1 MASAA
6 EQLAA
11 SINFSAFSKATE
23 LKSRIWFTLGAL
35 VIYRLGTY
43 IPIPGI
49 DPGILQDVFS
59 RNAGGILGMFDMF
72 SGGAL
77 GRMTIFA
84 LNIMPYIS
92 ASIIIQLLT
101 AVSPTLETLKKEG
114 ESGRKKLNQ
123 YTRFG
128 TVLLAAVQ
136 SYGIAVGLEG
146 MRAGAQSAVVDPGLF
161 FRLVTVVTL
170 TSGTVFLMWL
180 GEQITARG
188 VGNGISLI
196 IFAGIVANLPHALAS
211 TLELGRTGA
220 ISTVFIVIFLAMS
233 VAVVGFIV
241 FMERAQRRIL
251 VQYPKRQVGNKMF
264 GGDASHLPLKINTS
278 GVIAPI
284 FASSLLLLPATVAN
298 FEANGQ
304 GFGWIGEITA
314 YLAHG
319 RPLYMAL
326 YIGLI
331 CFFCFF
337 YTAIVFNP
345 TETADNLRKYGGFIP
360 GIRPGKNTADYLDY
374 VLTRLTVVGAA
385 YLSAVCILPAAG
397 TPRMNIILLGPP
409 GSGKGTQAKRIEQT
423 HGIIQL
429 STGDMLRATTNSD
442 TELGRR
448 VKAIMDSGQL
458 VPDDTIV
465 EMIDRR
471 IVQPD
476 SSAGFILDG
485 FPRNVPQAKA
495 LDAMLAEHN
504 LKLDHVIL
512 LDVDE
517 AALVDRLSGRFTCTQ
532 CGASFHDRYNRP
544 SREGVCE
551 VCGGTEFVRRAD
563 DRPEAVKARFE
574 VYRSQTAPILPYYRD
589 RGILRVVDG
598 MAEIDEVTRE
608 IDRILG

>member
-11 SINFSAFSKATE
+11 SINLSAFSKATE

-49 DPGILQDVFS
+49 DPAILHDIFS

-101 AVSPTLETLKKEG
+101 AVSPTLEALKKEG

-123 YTRFG
+123 YTRYG
-128 TVLLAAVQ
+128 TVGLAAVQ
-136 SYGIAVGLEG
+136 AYGIAVGLEG
-146 MRAGAQSAVVDPGLF
+146 MRAGGASAVIDPGLF
-161 FRLVTVVTL
+161 FRLVTTITL
-170 TSGTVFLMWL
+170 TGGTVFLMWL

-196 IFAGIVANLPHALAS
+196 IMAGIVANLPHALAA

-220 ISTVFIVIFLAMS
+220 ISTVFIVIFLLMS
-233 VAVVGFIV
+233 VGVVAVIV

-251 VQYPKRQVGNKMF
+251 VQYPKRQQGNRMS
-264 GGDASHLPLKINTS
+264 GGEASHLPLKINTS
-278 GVIAPI
+278 GVIPPI
-284 FASSLLLLPATVAN
+284 FASSLLLLPATISS
-298 FEANGQ
+298 FEEAG
-304 GFGWIGEITA
+304 GPSMGLIGEITA

-319 RPLYMAL
+319 TPLYMLL

-331 CFFCFF
+331 VFFCFF

-374 VLTRLTVVGAA
+374 VLTRITVGGAI
-385 YLSAVCILPAAG
+385 YLSAVCILPEILISQYSVPFYFGG
-397 TPRMNIILLGPP
+397 TSLLIVVSVTMDTVAQIHSHLLAHQYEGLI
-409 GSGKGTQAKRIEQT
+409 KKAR
-423 HGIIQL
+423 
-429 STGDMLRATTNSD
+429 LR
-442 TELGRR
+442 GRR
-448 VKAIMDSGQL
+448 G
-458 VPDDTIV
+458 
-465 EMIDRR
+465 
-471 IVQPD
+471 
-476 SSAGFILDG
+476 
-485 FPRNVPQAKA
+485 
-495 LDAMLAEHN
+495 
-504 LKLDHVIL
+504 
-512 LDVDE
+512 
-517 AALVDRLSGRFTCTQ
+517 
-532 CGASFHDRYNRP
+532 
-544 SREGVCE
+544 
-551 VCGGTEFVRRAD
+551 
-563 DRPEAVKARFE
+563 
-574 VYRSQTAPILPYYRD
+574 
-589 RGILRVVDG
+589 
-598 MAEIDEVTRE
+598 
-608 IDRILG
+608 